1 MSKLYYISQG
11 QTPEQH
17 LINIQ
22 LVAENGAD
30 WIQLRL
36 KNHPNE
42 IFLATAQK
50 ALEICHRNGAKL
62 FINDKVV
69 IASEVSADGIHI
81 GQDDISPVDAK
92 VIYIG
97 LGPYRFT
104 GTKKELSP
112 ILGLEGIRD
121 IIVELRAKGYQTP
134 VVAIGGIEVEDCK
147 ELFSIGVSRIAVSGL
162 LTNKSA
168 DEIKSIVNQVNGLI
182 KESI

>member
-22 LVAENGAD
+22 LVAENGVD

-50 ALEICHRNGAKL
+50 ALEICHRNGVKL
-62 FINDKVV
+62 FINDQVAV
-69 IASEVSADGIHI
+69 AYDVSADGIHI

-92 VIYIG
+92 VIFKKG
-97 LGPYRFT
+97 L
-104 GTKKELSP
+104 
-112 ILGLEGIRD
+112 
-121 IIVELRAKGYQTP
+121 
-134 VVAIGGIEVEDCK
+134 IGGTANTIEQCI
-147 ELFSIGVSRIAVSGL
+147 ELAKKKV
-162 LTNKSA
+162 
-168 DEIKSIVNQVNGLI
+168 DE
-182 KESI
+182 